1 MAQARIHP
9 DDFDDWWRQSLQ
21 DGVIAHTAAAK
32 ISPPAPQLPQVA
44 PAGANDGFTL
54 TLSPDPSVFDG
65 SVANN
70 AWLQECPK
78 PFTKQVWG
86 NALHLAEPDAR
97 ELKLV
102 DGDVLRIT
110 SGTLVFEAPVLVR
123 RGPGGA
129 HHRDDARLRPQRR
142 RQHGHRRRF

>member
-1 MAQARIHP
+1 M
-9 DDFDDWWRQSLQ
+9 
-21 DGVIAHTAAAK
+21 
-32 ISPPAPQLPQVA
+32 
-44 PAGANDGFTL
+44 

-97 ELKLV
+97 ELKVV

-110 SGTLVFEAPVLVR
+110 SADTRFRSAGIGAG
-123 RGPGGA
+123 GPGGP
-129 HHRDDARLRPQRR
+129 HHRDDAGLRPQRCR
-142 RQHGHRRRF
+142 HDGHRRRF